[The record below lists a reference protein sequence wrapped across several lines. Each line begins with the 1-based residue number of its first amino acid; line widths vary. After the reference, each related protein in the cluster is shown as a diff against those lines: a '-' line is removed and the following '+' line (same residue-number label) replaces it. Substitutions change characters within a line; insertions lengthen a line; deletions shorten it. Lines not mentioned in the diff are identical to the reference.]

1 MGQSNPA
8 VVVHVHQTVDV
19 TSLERRMSELN
30 EKADR
35 IEAKLDVE
43 ASQGLALKEE
53 VSGLRLKLDQLLTDT
68 YAKTEVNAILD
79 RIEGKIPGVVPDD
92 PAPVGPVE

>member
-1 MGQSNPA
+1 MSNPA
-8 VVVHVHQTVDV
+8 VVVNVHQYVD
-19 TSLERRMSELN
+19 TAKLERIMSELN

-35 IEAKLDVE
+35 IEAKLDAE

-53 VSGLRLKLDQLLTDT
+53 VAGLRLKIDQLITDT

-79 RIEGKIPGVVPDD
+79 RIEAKIPGIVPDE
-92 PAPVGPVE
+92 PAPAEPVE